1 MSQTLYDATHPQA
14 ADELLF
20 KTFNLK
26 AAISFGHST
35 FQDDFPSIPSF
46 RPSFLNSLHPSFQV
60 LNPSQLLDIGNDIK
74 TLMGLYSLS
83 LIH

>member
-1 MSQTLYDATHPQA
+1 MMPHIPKQQMKLS
-14 ADELLF
+14 F

-46 RPSFLNSLHPSFQV
+46 HPSFLNSLHPSFQV
-60 LNPSQLLDIGNDIK
+60 LNPSQLLDIENDVK
-74 TLMGLYSLS
+74 TSMGLCSLS

>member
-26 AAISFGHST
+26 AAISFSHST
-35 FQDDFPSIPSF
+35 FQDDFPSIPSLISSIL
-46 RPSFLNSLHPSFQV
+46 PS
-60 LNPSQLLDIGNDIK
+60 K
-74 TLMGLYSLS
+74 Y
-83 LIH
+83 